1 MHVFSGDVELDNA
14 DDYLIT
20 EMMAWRRWLDNV
32 EDANHE
38 EAWIRSIDEAI
49 ESYLNATH

>member
-1 MHVFSGDVELDNA
+1 MIVLRGQWELDDV

-20 EMMAWRRWLDNV
+20 EMMAWRRWLENV
-32 EDANHE
+32 EDEGRE

-49 ESYLNATH
+49 EAYLLTNN